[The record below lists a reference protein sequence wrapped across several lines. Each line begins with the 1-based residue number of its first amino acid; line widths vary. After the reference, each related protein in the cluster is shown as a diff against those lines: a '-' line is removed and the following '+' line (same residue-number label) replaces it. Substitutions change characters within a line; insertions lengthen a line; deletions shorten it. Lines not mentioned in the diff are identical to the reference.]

1 MIFWGILFG
10 GSTLLCLVNM
20 LIPSK
25 YRSILISIY
34 VFLLWLIASFRYMIG
49 TDYFMYMDYYIRDVF
64 ISVWD
69 HGEGMVE
76 IANLLIT
83 IVLKD
88 LHLGSQM
95 YFLIYETVILFFFY
109 KGAKFYS
116 TNSYMLM
123 LSMLLYVVICM
134 PGTYF
139 WSMNGI
145 RQAAAISI
153 CFWGSH
159 FWYTRKYIKMIF
171 SFLFAFTFHMTTPI
185 MVIIFLVTVCILQHF
200 KLSFNRICLAI
211 LLLYFC
217 TLSGLSARFLFF
229 ALENL
234 PEYGDKYGAY
244 LTMVGQNVTPT
255 FGLLTI
261 ICVLFLLISRDYFRE
276 IRRKE
281 GCFLRKEIYYLSTTF
296 LFIRILTSF
305 KMNVQNAE
313 VISMLESMIHR
324 VDAYFVPFFIIAI
337 ASWLT
342 WLYSMHDKLKL
353 KPLIV
358 TMLIISIFSMHSIR
372 QIIITDD
379 SITNSMNPSAGNIH
393 YEMRFDL
400 FNE

>member
-1 MIFWGILFG
+1 MFLGI
-10 GSTLLCLVNM
+10 SLLVY
-20 LIPSK
+20 SK
-25 YRSILISIY
+25 
-34 VFLLWLIASFRYMIG
+34 V
-49 TDYFMYMDYYIRDVF
+49 
-64 ISVWD
+64 
-69 HGEGMVE
+69 
-76 IANLLIT
+76 
-83 IVLKD
+83 
-88 LHLGSQM
+88 
-95 YFLIYETVILFFFY
+95 Y
-109 KGAKFYS
+109 K
-116 TNSYMLM
+116 ND
-123 LSMLLYVVICM
+123 I
-134 PGTYF
+134 
-139 WSMNGI
+139 
-145 RQAAAISI
+145 Q
-153 CFWGSH
+153 
-159 FWYTRKYIKMIF
+159 F
-171 SFLFAFTFHMTTPI
+171 SFCIYFSYDYTYHGNY
-185 MVIIFLVTVCILQHF
+185 FLVTVCILQHF